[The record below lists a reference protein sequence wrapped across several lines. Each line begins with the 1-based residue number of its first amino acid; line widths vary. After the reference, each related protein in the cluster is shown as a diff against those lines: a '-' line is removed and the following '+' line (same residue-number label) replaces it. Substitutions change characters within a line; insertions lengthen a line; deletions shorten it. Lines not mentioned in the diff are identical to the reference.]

1 MDNKLTEY
9 VLKHSKSKDKELK
22 YDFMPSLL
30 EIIERPAHKAG
41 TVIIVGVF
49 TLLIAF
55 VVWACF
61 SKIDVVVTAGGSVQ
75 PSGNVNVVQA
85 YSGGTVKSIN
95 AAEGEYVKKGD
106 VLIELDTESLDI
118 DTNQLSSQKE
128 ILEAQRKI
136 YTKIKNGDDISKVK
150 IEDYEAEL
158 KPYIQ
163 SILDADASYNNT
175 LDSLKKDKENADL
188 NHQISQLQLEEY
200 EESGTIRQAEMQE
213 LIVKQNELALK
224 QSETKI
230 KDTKTQYSAQINS
243 KLSEI
248 SGQLDEIE
256 TNLEKYALSKDV
268 NQCQ

>member
-1 MDNKLTEY
+1 M
-9 VLKHSKSKDKELK
+9 
-22 YDFMPSLL
+22 
-30 EIIERPAHKAG
+30 
-41 TVIIVGVF
+41 
-49 TLLIAF
+49 
-55 VVWACF
+55 
-61 SKIDVVVTAGGSVQ
+61 
-75 PSGNVNVVQA
+75 
-85 YSGGTVKSIN
+85 
-95 AAEGEYVKKGD
+95 KKGD

-163 SILDADASYNNT
+163 SILDADVSYNNT

-256 TNLEKYALSKDV
+256 TNLEKYALSKDYQYITEPKSIKWTRKIRK
-268 NQCQ
+268 N